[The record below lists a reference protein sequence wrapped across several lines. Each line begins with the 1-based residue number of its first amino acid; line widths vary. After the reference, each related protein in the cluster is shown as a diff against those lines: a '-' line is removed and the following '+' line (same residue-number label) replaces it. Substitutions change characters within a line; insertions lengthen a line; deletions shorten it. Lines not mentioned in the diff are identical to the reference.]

1 MGAGA
6 HRVSLG
12 GSTRVC
18 SCRAEPDVPVALTIG
33 FAFSGDLHATYPGAY
48 IYFDLH
54 LVNLRDFI

>member
-33 FAFSGDLHATYPGAY
+33 FGCSGDLHETYPGA
-48 IYFDLH
+48 
-54 LVNLRDFI
+54 